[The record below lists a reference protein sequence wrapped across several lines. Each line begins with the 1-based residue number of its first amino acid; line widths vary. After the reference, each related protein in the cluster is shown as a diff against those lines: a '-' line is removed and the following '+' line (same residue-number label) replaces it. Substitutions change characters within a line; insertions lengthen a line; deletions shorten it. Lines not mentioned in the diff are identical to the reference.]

1 VSLTPLQV
9 ETTAIDGLLVLHAKA
24 ADDERG
30 VVREFF
36 RSSAFTEAGVPVP
49 VCWEQVNLTHT
60 VVGGLRGLH
69 GEQVTKLVGVAA
81 GTAHGAYVDARPES
95 GSFGKVVQLELRVG
109 VQVLVPAGVCNG
121 FQATSPDGCEYLYCF
136 DTEWAA
142 DLPGVAVNPL
152 DRALGIEWPL
162 PPIISDKDANAPMF
176 AEATS

>member
-1 VSLTPLQV
+1 MQV
-9 ETTAIDGLLVLHAKA
+9 ETTAIDGLLVLHAKT

-36 RSSAFTEAGVPVP
+36 RASAFADAGAAVPVFK
-49 VCWEQVNLTHT
+49 QVNLTHT
-60 VVGGLRGLH
+60 VVGGLRGMH
-69 GEQVTKLVGVAA
+69 GEQAVKLVGVAA

-95 GSFGKVVQLELRVG
+95 RTFGTVVQLELRTG
-109 VQVLVPAGVCNG
+109 IQMLVPAGVCNG

-136 DTEWAA
+136 DAEWAP
-142 DLPGVAVNPL
+142 DLPGVAINPL

-176 AEATS
+176 ASAVS